1 MERFHKYLG
10 TLETLT
16 ETTITGEKK
25 NDFYIHPALKN
36 TGCLTLVM
44 IREAIAPVIFR
55 NAEQEITDI
64 EFNHETYIRAVPN
77 KFKFIEKGRG
87 LQILR
92 AYQVGGKLP
101 QNKTVLR
108 KKQKPSEAYDMN
120 TLVFGDSA
128 VQDNRILPVRTA
140 VNYSDGISLLPK
152 QMCVDESFHN
162 RAMEDGTLFDAES
175 KKNSDNLFTRFFIL
189 PETLMIQVLSTRGKV
204 LPPEGLDH
212 LLLSMGLAGAYGG
225 QTSTTGVNI
234 RSRFIGMYGSQF
246 ERPQSSPYEIVKAL
260 TQKNVNEKDV
270 HAVTKAVHE
279 MMSDIHDTEMDS
291 ETLSKYQQDLIHKF
305 ETEDPSL
312 ETQYKHAEP
321 KVAELFDSWF
331 GTGK

>member
-1 MERFHKYLG
+1 MKRFHQYLG
-10 TLETLT
+10 DMTHLIQTS
-16 ETTITGEKK
+16 TGDKGKE
-25 NDFYIHPALKN
+25 YIHPALKN

-44 IREAIAPVIFR
+44 IREAVAPVVFR

-64 EFNHETYIRAVPN
+64 EFNEETYIRAVPN
-77 KFKFIEKGRG
+77 KFKYIEKGRG

-128 VQDNRILPVRTA
+128 VQDNRILPVRAA
-140 VNYSDGISLLPK
+140 VNYSDGLSLLPK
-152 QMCVDESFHN
+152 QLCVDESFHN

-175 KKNSDNLFTRFFIL
+175 EKNSDNLFTRFFIL
-189 PETLMIQVLSTRGKV
+189 PETLMVQVISTRGKV
-204 LPPEGLDH
+204 LPPEGFDH

-234 RSRFIGMYGSQF
+234 RSRFVGLYGSQF

-260 TQKNVNEKDV
+260 NDADVDKKDAG
-270 HAVTKAVHE
+270 AVIQAIHKMMKGIHE
-279 MMSDIHDTEMDS
+279 TEMDS
-291 ETLSKYQQDLIHKF
+291 KELSDYQQSLIDAF
-305 ETEDPSL
+305 ETADSSL
-312 ETQYKHAEP
+312 ETQYKDAEP
-321 KVAELFDSWF
+321 KIAELFDSWF